1 MSPHLRSHHSR
12 KAGLYLEMNQEACAP
27 AAEVRYTV
35 EQACLVYLVM
45 LITVR
50 FDDDQ
55 LIVVARNSTSTLKSS
70 SPASWLKE
78 TREIVFYSLIHV
90 IFLITAVSEV
100 VCKKECYEHSNC
112 RCLLWS
118 AEISL
123 MSDSWSRNWISAN
136 KISVFYS
143 QRSALLLPLGF
154 PVWKG

>member
-112 RCLLWS
+112 RCLL
-118 AEISL
+118 
-123 MSDSWSRNWISAN
+123 
-136 KISVFYS
+136 
-143 QRSALLLPLGF
+143 
-154 PVWKG
+154 